1 MEENPNFDCG
11 GREVAPKVGVDV
23 EEMDRRI
30 QSGADLAKVER
41 DCQDLPEE
49 LVESDDVIF
58 YINGRRFDGPLN
70 SWNIRYHLQ
79 EELDRLEAEKA
90 QEAKA

>member
-1 MEENPNFDCG
+1 M
-11 GREVAPKVGVDV
+11 GVDV

-41 DCQDLPEE
+41 DRQDLP
-49 LVESDDVIF
+49 
-58 YINGRRFDGPLN
+58 
-70 SWNIRYHLQ
+70 